1 MAKPQHLD
9 ILKQGV
15 EVWNR
20 WRKENP
26 ETPPDLSHAILFG
39 ANLSKADLRMAKL
52 GGVKLRGANLSGA
65 NLRGADLVEAD
76 LIGVDLSGAK
86 LREANLHGA
95 FLVAVKLDG
104 ADLST
109 ARGLS
114 QPQINAARGDK
125 DTKLPEEFQRPP
137 SWLNEPQVG

>member
-1 MAKPQHLD
+1 MAKQQHLD

-39 ANLSKADLRMAKL
+39 ENLSKADFRMAKL
-52 GGVKLRGANLSGA
+52 GGAKLRGANLSGA
-65 NLRGADLVEAD
+65 NLRGADLIEAD
-76 LIGVDLSGAK
+76 LIGVDLTGAK

-109 ARGLS
+109 AKGLT
-114 QPQINAARGDK
+114 QPQINEARGDK
-125 DTKLPEEFQRPP
+125 ETKLPEEFQRPP
-137 SWLNEPQVG
+137 SWLKEPQVG

>member
-1 MAKPQHLD
+1 MANPKQLD
-9 ILKQGV
+9 ILNQGV

-26 ETPPDLSHAILFG
+26 ETPPDLSHALLFG
-39 ANLSKADLRMAKL
+39 ANLSKADFRMAKL
-52 GGVKLRGANLSGA
+52 G
-65 NLRGADLVEAD
+65 
-76 LIGVDLSGAK
+76 GAK
-86 LREANLHGA
+86 LREANLHGT

-109 ARGLS
+109 AKGLI
-114 QPQINAARGDK
+114 QLQINAARGNK

-137 SWLNEPQVG
+137 SWLNEPQLG

>member
-26 ETPPDLSHAILFG
+26 ETPPDLSHALLFG
-39 ANLSKADLRMAKL
+39 ANLSKADFRMAKL
-52 GGVKLRGANLSGA
+52 GGRNSGGRTSA
-65 NLRGADLVEAD
+65 GRTCGGADLIEAD

-86 LREANLHGA
+86 LREANLHGT

-109 ARGLS
+109 AKGLS
-114 QPQINAARGDK
+114 QPQINSAQGDK

-137 SWLNEPQVG
+137 RWLNEPPVG

>member
-1 MAKPQHLD
+1 MANSKQLD

-26 ETPPDLSHAILFG
+26 ETPPDLSHALLFG
-39 ANLSKADLRMAKL
+39 VNLSKADFRMAKL
-52 GGVKLRGANLSGA
+52 GGAKLRGANLSGA
-65 NLRGADLVEAD
+65 NLRGADLIEAD

-109 ARGLS
+109 AKGLI
-114 QPQINAARGDK
+114 QPQINVARGDK

-137 SWLNEPQVG
+137 SWLNEPQVA